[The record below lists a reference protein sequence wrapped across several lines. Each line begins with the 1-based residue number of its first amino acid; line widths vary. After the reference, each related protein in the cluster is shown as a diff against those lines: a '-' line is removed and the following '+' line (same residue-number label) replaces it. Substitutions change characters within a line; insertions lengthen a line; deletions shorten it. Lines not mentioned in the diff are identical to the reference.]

1 MIYLYINRQKGNKM
15 IKIVT
20 AEDII
25 KAHKIQSAKAYGSV
39 VLVNNIYG
47 TPFSFH
53 YSDSKI
59 AKAVAKKVSMFVGV

>member
-1 MIYLYINRQKGNKM
+1 MK
-15 IKIVT
+15 KIVT
-20 AEDII
+20 AEQIVTN
-25 KAHKIQSAKAYGSV
+25 HKIQSAKAYGNV

-59 AKAVAKKVSMFVGV
+59 AKAVAKKVSMFVGI